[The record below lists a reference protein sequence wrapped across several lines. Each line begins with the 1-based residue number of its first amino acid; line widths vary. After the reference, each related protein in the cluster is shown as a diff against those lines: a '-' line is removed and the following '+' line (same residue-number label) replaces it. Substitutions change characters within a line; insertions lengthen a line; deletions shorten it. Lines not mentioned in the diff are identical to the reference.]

1 MKSDYLKNLSQ
12 IGGRWAISLR
22 TGIAIFPIF
31 VLSIPILE
39 ANFRDSRE
47 FIEWSWVS
55 LAASIPA
62 GLFLYLAHLTYF
74 RDRVIQ
80 PKPAVTVFILGFFV
94 GAIKGSLVEIFALG
108 YGLTSGN
115 EITRITVR
123 TLNSATLSA
132 ITIPLIALTLV
143 TAHNFRVQK
152 HELLEQLAFILSKN
166 AQISSL
172 NSDNDEVTPEQLRV
186 QINELLSKAKNQFR
200 EERASSSPK
209 TSNFVNILRDT
220 AEDVIRPLSHTLY
233 EKSKIDLPVINAFQ
247 TFKALSKYFQI
258 EIPIIVLAYILFSFK
273 NNYVLYGFW
282 ESCVWISWRAAL
294 FTVTLWVFRT
304 VFSRIKVKALNP
316 FITASF
322 LAIFTFVFID
332 SAISNALGYTADTAK
347 IALSIIWNLVI
358 VLTSGLLVAITDAN
372 RFQLDTLKVEIGKAE
387 VAAHSKA
394 LQQRYLYRSHSKI
407 LHGVYHS
414 RLIACAV
421 AISTA
426 EKIQDKEGMAE
437 ELDRAESLLE
447 IDFETHMAKIHQ
459 NPDSILKELKEKWAG
474 SLDIHCEF
482 GELGGISEYQLLA
495 MNEFLSESLTNAF
508 RHGRANQ
515 VDLDLRLNSRNQLLI
530 SITDDGVGYIP
541 SHPGLGSAIFD
552 ELSNGSWEIHSRA
565 DSHGTIVS
573 IVIQPEELK

>member
-1 MKSDYLKNLSQ
+1 VKSDYLKNLSQ

-22 TGIAIFPIF
+22 TGMAIFPIF

-39 ANFRDSRE
+39 ANFRNSRE
-47 FIEWSWVS
+47 FLEWTWVS
-55 LAASIPA
+55 LLASIPT

-74 RDRVIQ
+74 RNRIVQ
-80 PKPAVTVFILGFFV
+80 PKPPTAVFILGFLV
-94 GAIKGSLVEIFALG
+94 GAIKGSLVEIFALR
-108 YGLTSGN
+108 YGLTSGH
-115 EITRITVR
+115 EVERIAIR
-123 TLNSATLSA
+123 TLNSAILSS

-152 HELLEQLAFILSKN
+152 RDLLEQLAFLLSKN
-166 AQISSL
+166 AQISKF
-172 NSDNDEVTPEQLRV
+172 NSGEQEVSPEQLRL
-186 QINELLSKAKNQFR
+186 QINGLLSQTKKAFA
-200 EERASSSPK
+200 EERAKVVPSASK
-209 TSNFVNILRDT
+209 LVKILRDT

-233 EKSKIDLPVINAFQ
+233 EKSLVNLPAVNPFQ
-247 TFKALSKYFQI
+247 TFKALSIHFQI
-258 EIPIIVLAYILFSFK
+258 ELPLIVSAYIIFSFK
-273 NNYVLYGFW
+273 NLYVLYGFK
-282 ESCVWISWRAAL
+282 ESLVLISWRSVL
-294 FTVTLWVFRT
+294 LMSTLWCIRELV
-304 VFSRIKVKALNP
+304 SMPKIKLINP

-322 LAIFTFVFID
+322 LGTIFFVSIE
-332 SAISNALGYTADTAK
+332 SLISHRLGYATDPAK
-347 IALSIIWNLVI
+347 IMLSIIWNLIIVI
-358 VLTSGLLVAITDAN
+358 ISGLLTAITDFN
-372 RFQLDTLKVEIGKAE
+372 RFQLDTLKLQISKEEE
-387 VAAHSKA
+387 VAHSKA
-394 LQQRYLYRSHSKI
+394 LQQRFLYRSHSKI

-426 EKIQDKEGMAE
+426 EKIQDKDGMAE

-474 SLDIHCEF
+474 SLDIHFEF
-482 GELGGISEYQLLA
+482 EELNSISEYQLLA

-508 RHGRANQ
+508 RHGRANWASINF
-515 VDLDLRLNSRNQLLI
+515 RLNSQNQLLI

-552 ELSNGSWEIHSRA
+552 ELSNGSWEIRSRT
-565 DSHGTIVS
+565 DSNGTIVS

>member
-39 ANFRDSRE
+39 ANFRDSRG
-47 FIEWSWVS
+47 FLEWSWVS
-55 LAASIPA
+55 LVASIPA

-74 RDRVIQ
+74 RNRIVQ
-80 PKPAVTVFILGFFV
+80 PKPPATVFILGFLV
-94 GAIKGSLVEIFALG
+94 GAIKGSLVEILALR

-115 EITRITVR
+115 EVERIAVR
-123 TLNSATLSA
+123 TLNSAILSSL
-132 ITIPLIALTLV
+132 TIPLIALTLV

-152 HELLEQLAFILSKN
+152 RDLLEQLAFLLSKN
-166 AQISSL
+166 SQISKF
-172 NSDNDEVTPEQLRV
+172 NSEEDAVSPEQLRL
-186 QINELLSKAKNQFR
+186 QINGLLSQTKKAFAD
-200 EERASSSPK
+200 ERAKEVPSA
-209 TSNFVNILRDT
+209 SNFVKILRDT

-233 EKSKIDLPVINAFQ
+233 EKSLLNLPHVSPFQ
-247 TFKALSKYFQI
+247 TFKALSVRFQI
-258 EIPIIVLAYILFSFK
+258 ELPLIVSAYIIFSFK
-273 NNYVLYGFW
+273 NLYVLYGLK
-282 ESCVWISWRAAL
+282 ESLILISWRSVL
-294 FTVTLWVFRT
+294 LMGTLWCFRELI
-304 VFSRIKVKALNP
+304 SMPKLKLINP
-316 FITASF
+316 FITASILGTVF
-322 LAIFTFVFID
+322 FVSIE
-332 SAISNALGYTADTAK
+332 SLISHWLGYTTDPAK
-347 IALSIIWNLVI
+347 IMLSIIWNLII
-358 VLTSGLLVAITDAN
+358 VLLSGLLIAITDLN
-372 RFQLDTLKVEIGKAE
+372 RFQLDTLKLQINKAE
-387 VAAHSKA
+387 EAAHSKA

-474 SLDIHCEF
+474 SLDIHFEF

-508 RHGRANQ
+508 RHGRANRAR
-515 VDLDLRLNSRNQLLI
+515 VDFRLNSQNQLLI

-552 ELSNGSWEIHSRA
+552 ELSNGSWEIRSRT

>member
-39 ANFRDSRE
+39 ANFRDSRG
-47 FIEWSWVS
+47 FLEWSWVS
-55 LAASIPA
+55 LVASIPA

-74 RDRVIQ
+74 RNRIVQ
-80 PKPAVTVFILGFFV
+80 PKPPATVFILGFLV
-94 GAIKGSLVEIFALG
+94 GAIKGSLVEILALR

-115 EITRITVR
+115 EVERIAVR
-123 TLNSATLSA
+123 TLNSAILSSL
-132 ITIPLIALTLV
+132 TIPLIALTLV

-152 HELLEQLAFILSKN
+152 RDLLEQLAFLLSKN
-166 AQISSL
+166 SQISKF
-172 NSDNDEVTPEQLRV
+172 NSREDAVSPEQLRL
-186 QINELLSKAKNQFR
+186 QINGLLSQTKKAFAD
-200 EERASSSPK
+200 ERAKEVPSA
-209 TSNFVNILRDT
+209 SNFVKILRDT

-233 EKSKIDLPVINAFQ
+233 EKSLLNLPHVSPFQ
-247 TFKALSKYFQI
+247 TFKALSNYFQI
-258 EIPIIVLAYILFSFK
+258 EIHIIVLAYILFSFK

-282 ESCVWISWRAAL
+282 ESCVLISWRAAL
-294 FTVTLWVFRT
+294 LTVTLWVYRT

-332 SAISNALGYTADTAK
+332 SAISNALGYTADAAK
-347 IALSIIWNLVI
+347 IALSIIWNLII
-358 VLTSGLLVAITDAN
+358 VLLSGLLIAITDLN
-372 RFQLDTLKVEIGKAE
+372 RFQLDTLKLQINKAE
-387 VAAHSKA
+387 EAAHSKA

-426 EKIQDKEGMAE
+426 EKIQDKEGIAE

-447 IDFETHMAKIHQ
+447 IDFETHIAKIHQ

-474 SLDIHCEF
+474 SLDIHFEF
-482 GELGGISEYQLLA
+482 GELDGISEYQLLA
-495 MNEFLSESLTNAF
+495 MNEFLTESLTNAF
-508 RHGRANQ
+508 RHGRANRAR
-515 VDLDLRLNSRNQLLI
+515 VDFRLNSQNQLLI

-552 ELSNGSWEIHSRA
+552 ELSNGSWEIRSRT